1 MDNRPQWRLW
11 PRRKGKVM
19 KPERWHKIEKLYHSA
34 LEREADQ
41 RVAFLAAACAD
52 DDSLRSEVESL
63 LANQSQA
70 ESLLETPVMEVAAKA
85 LADDQNSSMTG
96 HSLGSYQILS
106 LLGAGGMG
114 EVYSARD
121 TRLDRTVALKILPAE
136 VAADAERMRRFVREA
151 KAASALN
158 HPHVATIYEIGEV
171 GGVNFIAMEYIEGR
185 TLAAEINGCPLDA
198 AKIIEIG
205 IQIADAFDEAHSKG
219 ITHRDIKPA
228 NLMFTARGQVKVLD
242 FGLAKVGPPA
252 GQGDMSQFS
261 TQTTPGAVIGTV
273 AYMSPEQALGREVDH
288 RTDIFSLGV
297 ALYEMATGQR
307 PFRGTTASETI
318 DLILHAQP
326 EAIAHINEQAP
337 AELERIVGKC
347 LEKERERRYQS
358 AHELLDDLDRL
369 KHGSVSTTAETQ
381 ARPVA
386 QKPRARSLS
395 RSRFPLAV
403 VAMAGATLIAA
414 LVYLRF
420 YRTPHATSA
429 PMEIKSLAVL
439 PLENLSGDS
448 AQEYFADGMTEELI
462 ATLAQVQGLRVIS
475 RPSVM
480 RYKGTRKPI
489 AEIAQE
495 LKVDAVI
502 TGAAL
507 RSGDSVRITAQ
518 LIRSAPEEEL
528 WNGRYER
535 EQRNILALQSEVAR
549 EVVQEI
555 RIRLTPQEHLRLAR
569 KRPVNADAYDYY
581 MRGRSHANRYTRA
594 DNKQAI
600 ALLERAITLD
610 STFAPAWAEIAINY
624 THASNL
630 FMPEEKQLELK
641 AWGAV
646 EKALS
651 LDPDLAEAHFAK
663 GFTLWTP
670 SRHYP
675 HEEAIQ
681 AYRRALDLN
690 PSMDRAHQ
698 DLVRIYNH
706 IGLLDEA
713 LLEAQKALAVNP
725 FNAQVRLND
734 AQAFIYQGKYEQA
747 LATFQSIPKETFPE
761 LREQQ
766 ICWAL
771 FSLGRKDEARQRL
784 NDFLSRDPEDKGGAL
799 ASIQAML
806 QASAGTEREAK
817 ASIESAAK
825 KKKSYVHFH
834 HTAYN
839 IGAAYALMK
848 KADPAIKWLREAADD
863 GLPCYPLFANDP
875 NLNNLRRDARFIA
888 LLAKLKTQWE
898 RYRAIL

>member
-1 MDNRPQWRLW
+1 
-11 PRRKGKVM
+11 M
-19 KPERWHKIEKLYHSA
+19 KAERWQQVEQLYHSA
-34 LEREADQ
+34 LEREAGQ
-41 RVAFLAAACAD
+41 RAAFLAAACAG
-52 DDSLRSEVESL
+52 DDSLRREVESL
-63 LANQSQA
+63 LAHQTPA
-70 ESLLETPVMEVAAKA
+70 ENLLERPVMEVAANA
-85 LADDQNSSMTG
+85 LANDQADSLLG
-96 HSLGSYQILS
+96 RSLGSYQILS
-106 LLGAGGMG
+106 LLGVGGMG
-114 EVYSARD
+114 EVYCARD
-121 TRLDRTVALKILPAE
+121 TRLDRTVALKVLPAE

-158 HPHVATIYEIGEV
+158 HPHVATIYEIGEAA
-171 GGVNFIAMEYIEGR
+171 GVNFIAMEYVEGQ
-185 TLAAEINGCPLDA
+185 TLAAKINGHPLA
-198 AKIIEIG
+198 TSEIVEIG
-205 IQIADAFDEAHSKG
+205 SQIADALEEAHCKG
-219 ITHRDIKPA
+219 VTHRDIKPP
-228 NLMFTARGQVKVLD
+228 NVMLNERGQVKVLD
-242 FGLAKVGPPA
+242 FGLAKITRPA
-252 GQGDMSQFS
+252 MRPIAGDITTM
-261 TQTTPGAVIGTV
+261 TKTTPGVVLGTV
-273 AYMSPEQALGREVDH
+273 PYMSPEQALGREIDH
-288 RTDIFSLGV
+288 RSDIFSLGAV
-297 ALYEMATGQR
+297 LYEMATGR
-307 PFRGTTASETI
+307 LPFAGANSSETV
-318 DLILHAQP
+318 DRILHAEP
-326 EAIAHINEQAP
+326 EAMARFNYDAP
-337 AELERIVGKC
+337 AELERIVRKC

-358 AHELLDDLDRL
+358 ARELLGDLDRL
-369 KHGSVSTTAETQ
+369 KHGSVSITAKTQ

-386 QKPRARSLS
+386 KKPRVLSLS

-403 VAMAGATLIAA
+403 VATAAAVLIAA

-420 YRTPHATSA
+420 YRAPPATSA
-429 PMEIKSLAVL
+429 LLDIKSLAVL
-439 PLENLSGDS
+439 PIENYSGDS

-462 ATLAQVQGLRVIS
+462 ATLAQVQALRVIS

-480 RYKGTRKPI
+480 KYKGTRKPI

-502 TGAAL
+502 TGAAW
-507 RSGDSVRITAQ
+507 RWGDSVRITAQ
-518 LIRSAPEEEL
+518 LIRAAPEEKL
-528 WNGRYER
+528 WNGQYER

-549 EVVQEI
+549 AVVQEI
-555 RIRLTPQEHLRLAR
+555 RIMLTPQEQLRLAR
-569 KRPVNADAYDYY
+569 KGPVNTDAYDYY
-581 MRGRSHANRYTRA
+581 LRGRSHADRITPA

-681 AYRRALDLN
+681 AYRRALELN
-690 PSMDRAHQ
+690 PGMDRAHQ

-713 LLEAQKALAVNP
+713 LLEAQKALAVYP
-725 FNAQVRLND
+725 FNAQVRLNEG
-734 AQAFIYQGKYEQA
+734 QALIYQGKYEQA
-747 LATFQSIPKETFPE
+747 LASFQSIPKETFPE

-771 FSLGRKDEARQRL
+771 FNLGRKDEARQRL
-784 NDFLSRDPEDKGGAL
+784 NDFLSHDPEDKGGVL
-799 ASIQAML
+799 ASVQAML
-806 QASAGTEREAK
+806 QASAGREREAK
-817 ASIESAAK
+817 ATIESAAK

-839 IGAAYALMK
+839 IGAAFALMK
-848 KADPAIKWLREAADD
+848 KADPAIKWLQEAADD

-888 LLAKLKTQWE
+888 LLARLKMQWE

>member
-1 MDNRPQWRLW
+1 MSRPTPSCAIGRW
-11 PRRKGKVM
+11 PRSGCIGNSARRSLMRDVM
-19 KPERWHKIEKLYHSA
+19 NPDRWRQVEQLYHSA
-34 LEREADQ
+34 LECEVNQ
-41 RVAFLAAACAD
+41 RAAFLAEACAD
-52 DDSLRSEVESL
+52 DDSLRREVESL
-63 LANQSQA
+63 LAHQSQA
-70 ESLLETPVMEVAAKA
+70 ENLMEAPVMEVAAKA
-85 LADDQNSSMTG
+85 LADDQIGSMTG
-96 HSLGSYQILS
+96 QSLGSYQILS
-106 LLGAGGMG
+106 QLGAGGMG
-114 EVYSARD
+114 EVYRARD
-121 TRLDRTVALKILPAE
+121 NRLDRTVALKILPGE
-136 VAADAERMRRFVREA
+136 VAADADRLRRFVREA

-158 HPHVATIYEIGEV
+158 HPHVATIYEIGEAE
-171 GGVNFIAMEYIEGR
+171 GVNFIAMEYIEGR
-185 TLAAEINGCPLDA
+185 TLAAEINGRPLDA

-205 IQIADAFDEAHSKG
+205 IQIADALDEAHSKG

-228 NLMFTARGQVKVLD
+228 NLMLTARGQVKVLD
-242 FGLAKVGPPA
+242 SGLAKVGPPA

-518 LIRSAPEEEL
+518 LIRAAPEEEL

-535 EQRNILALQSEVAR
+535 EQRDILALQSEVAR

-555 RIRLTPQEHLRLAR
+555 RIR
-569 KRPVNADAYDYY
+569 
-581 MRGRSHANRYTRA
+581 RSE
-594 DNKQAI
+594 
-600 ALLERAITLD
+600 ERRV
-610 STFAPAWAEIAINY
+610 
-624 THASNL
+624 
-630 FMPEEKQLELK
+630 
-641 AWGAV
+641 G
-646 EKALS
+646 
-651 LDPDLAEAHFAK
+651 
-663 GFTLWTP
+663 
-670 SRHYP
+670 
-675 HEEAIQ
+675 
-681 AYRRALDLN
+681 
-690 PSMDRAHQ
+690 
-698 DLVRIYNH
+698 
-706 IGLLDEA
+706 
-713 LLEAQKALAVNP
+713 
-725 FNAQVRLND
+725 
-734 AQAFIYQGKYEQA
+734 
-747 LATFQSIPKETFPE
+747 
-761 LREQQ
+761 
-766 ICWAL
+766 
-771 FSLGRKDEARQRL
+771 KDER
-784 NDFLSRDPEDKGGAL
+784 
-799 ASIQAML
+799 
-806 QASAGTEREAK
+806 
-817 ASIESAAK
+817 
-825 KKKSYVHFH
+825 
-834 HTAYN
+834 
-839 IGAAYALMK
+839 
-848 KADPAIKWLREAADD
+848 
-863 GLPCYPLFANDP
+863 
-875 NLNNLRRDARFIA
+875 
-888 LLAKLKTQWE
+888 
-898 RYRAIL
+898 